1 MALVAGSS
9 SEAFFCVASRMNV
22 SERITSSSAL
32 MDFSRP
38 TNSGTIMWGKTT
50 MSRNGRTGYAR
61 TSPGVSGGRGLDDV
75 MARFLLLEPLLH
87 DPTVR
92 CHGGVRD
99 GPGRERGTTPRA
111 PWLGIQHPARN
122 HRTAGLPLL
131 GGPAPGACQVSGF
144 VGKNR
149 GLRPKGG
156 AFP

>member
-1 MALVAGSS
+1 
-9 SEAFFCVASRMNV
+9 MNV

-38 TNSGTIMWGKTT
+38 TNSGTIMWGNTT
-50 MSRNGRTGYAR
+50 MSRNGKTGYAR
-61 TSPGVSGGRGLDDV
+61 TSPGVSGGRGFVV

-99 GPGRERGTTPRA
+99 GPGRERGTTLRVRWP
-111 PWLGIQHPARN
+111 GIRHPARN

-131 GGPAPGACQVSGF
+131 GGPPLGACQVSGF

-149 GLRPKGG
+149 GLRRKTG
-156 AFP
+156 AFPTNHGSRHANSE

>member
-38 TNSGTIMWGKTT
+38 TNNGTIMWGNTT
-50 MSRNGRTGYAR
+50 MSRNGKTGYAR

-75 MARFLLLEPLLH
+75 MARFLSLEPLLH

-99 GPGRERGTTPRA
+99 GPGREGEATSRV
-111 PWLGIQHPARN
+111 PWLGIRHAAGN
-122 HRTAGLPLL
+122 NWTAGL
-131 GGPAPGACQVSGF
+131 
-144 VGKNR
+144 
-149 GLRPKGG
+149 
-156 AFP
+156 